1 MEFIYLL
8 QLIAGLMARLYVG
21 KLPNSARE
29 RDLEKFFK
37 GYGKIRE
44 VVLKAGYGFVV
55 SSVSTNVFFITCY
68 WINMQFNL

>member
-1 MEFIYLL
+1 
-8 QLIAGLMARLYVG
+8 MARLYVG

-55 SSVSTNVFFITCY
+55 SKVSTIILGLMAMLHFANNFV
-68 WINMQFNL
+68 NMPVRKRI